1 MRSLLAM
8 VADKDARMGI
18 GALLTNGSRYRHPR
32 PSRHLAAF
40 DFQVESDLRSV
51 SGHDGHLHVHVAD
64 LLAQYRST
72 HQRVLVFLDQ
82 QFGGELPAAE
92 IHADICKRLTA
103 DGWSRDRF
111 EAIVFDPE
119 IEIWMWQDRD
129 NATFDSLIGFGQR
142 PTDALRY
149 HSVRDWLRHQP
160 AASPLWPD
168 GQPKPPDPKQ
178 ALEWTMRRCQT
189 PLSSTT
195 FANAAEIL
203 GDKGCTDASYQ
214 SFNATMVRWFG
225 PSSGWVAP

>member
-8 VADKDARMGI
+8 VADKDARMGV
-18 GALLTNGSRYRHPR
+18 GALLANGSRYRHSR
-32 PSRHLAAF
+32 PSRQLATF

-64 LLAQYRST
+64 LLRQYRST

-82 QFGGELPAAE
+82 QFGGELLAAE

-103 DGWSRDRF
+103 DGWSRERF
-111 EAIVFDPE
+111 EPIVFDPE
-119 IEIWMWQDRD
+119 IEIWMWQERN
-129 NATFDSLIGFGQR
+129 NATFDSLIGFNRR
-142 PTDALRY
+142 PTDAKRY
-149 HSVRDWLRHQP
+149 RSVRDWLRHQP

-168 GQPKPPDPKQ
+168 GKTKPPDPKQ

-225 PSSGWVAP
+225 PLSGWVAP